1 MINSSVAAVPI
12 SALVRRFC
20 GFVLISLGLLV

>member
-1 MINSSVAAVPI
+1 MINSSVVVAPI

-20 GFVLISLGLLV
+20 GFVLISVGLLV